1 MILFCL
7 TNASNVFQVAQWAKM
22 LCAKPIVTALAAQP
36 QPSFVFDLIAV
47 EPPTAATLALLGM
60 PVKRKDTGEMVALGK
75 FLAAVTASRMYTP
88 TFTPAVTVVSWG
100 KGADSSVF
108 YQMIEALKLVGLCGG
123 EWKAEGLGGEWEA
136 GCSIQWVSSYAVA
149 ESTDSTYLD
158 LSSAANADK
167 VQGVMDAWLHHIVRP
182 VAKDD
187 ALSFMIVATAK
198 TPELADAIKESAKL
212 QLVEHC
218 FPRE

>member
-1 MILFCL
+1 MSSHL
-7 TNASNVFQVAQWAKM
+7 
-22 LCAKPIVTALAAQP
+22 QP
-36 QPSFVFDLIAV
+36 CYVFDLMGV
-47 EPPTAATLALLGM
+47 EPPSRATLDLLNM
-60 PVKRKDTGEMVALGK
+60 PVTRKDTGEMVALGK

-88 TFTPAVTVVSWG
+88 SFTPAVTAVSWG

-136 GCSIQWVSSYAVA
+136 GCSIQWVSAYAVA
-149 ESTDSTYLD
+149 ESTDSTYLE
-158 LSSAANADK
+158 LSPAANADK
-167 VQGVMDAWLHHIVRP
+167 VQGVMNAWLHHIVRP

-198 TPELADAIKESAKL
+198 RPELADAIKESAKL

-218 FPRE
+218 FPRK